1 MANSLFNYKDVRNNP
16 RRSGFDLSNKL
27 CYTAKV
33 GELLPVYWKF
43 VNPGDYFKFGVQH
56 LTRTQPV
63 NSSAFT
69 RLREYYDWFF
79 VPMRLLWKSF
89 PTFIT
94 QMQNNPV
101 QADSFSSYLTPSENT
116 PYFPLQYLVG
126 NAQTSNVVQA
136 LLGKE
141 NQFGFDR
148 ANLWAKLCSHLGY
161 FRMTDKYVDYVRKNS
176 ASSKPYNP
184 VRYNIP
190 VSVFPLAAY
199 HKIYNDFYRF
209 EQWEKATPFLWN
221 FDYSTG
227 EQLPIISNGDT
238 YWNGVTMFDLHYSNF
253 NKDLIMGLL
262 PNQQYG
268 DAAAIDSIV
277 RGGFTVS
284 GEVGEI
290 PVQSVSAR
298 VDGVGLVNKP
308 YTLQSVPN
316 SLQKA
321 EIVLTGNNQVLT
333 NPSLFQTA
341 PATVSL
347 QSEVLED
354 LKSQFT
360 VISLRQAEALQRWKE
375 IAQAGDQT
383 YRDQIYRHFG
393 VSLPDELSDLSQ
405 FLGGDSSS
413 IDISEV
419 VNNNLAGDND
429 TDIKGKG
436 VGVGNQRGSRRFKEH
451 GIIMCV
457 YHASVLL
464 DYDLTAIDPQL
475 AFTSV
480 QDFFIPEFDR
490 IGMEE
495 LPTYVLNNSYSG
507 YEDGQTGTLSQADFL
522 GYTTRYFPYKTS
534 IDRVLGEFRESL
546 NYWVAPIDNDYL
558 EEAVNN
564 RSLSYTFFKCNPHIL
579 DNIFGLACDS
589 TCATDQLLVNAFF
602 GVKAVREMDYS
613 GLPY

>member
-16 RRSGFDLSNKL
+16 RRSSFDLSNKL
-27 CYTAKV
+27 CYTAKI

-101 QADSFSSYLTPSENT
+101 QADSFTSSVTPSEDT

-126 NAQTSNVVQA
+126 NAQSTNVVQA

-161 FRMTDKYVDYVRKNS
+161 FRLTDKYVEYVRKNP

-184 VRYNIP
+184 VRYNVP

-227 EQLPIISNGDT
+227 GQLPILANGDA
-238 YWNGVTMFDLHYSNF
+238 YWNGVTLFDLHYSNF
-253 NKDLIMGLL
+253 NKDLIMGLM

-268 DAAAIDSIV
+268 DAATIDGVVNGRIQLSGDFPALPVTDIHGTFGNAVSVKPYDIV
-277 RGGFTVS
+277 SDNPITNVQVRVPSNTQSLTGGF
-284 GEVGEI
+284 
-290 PVQSVSAR
+290 
-298 VDGVGLVNKP
+298 
-308 YTLQSVPN
+308 
-316 SLQKA
+316 
-321 EIVLTGNNQVLT
+321 
-333 NPSLFQTA
+333 FQTKA
-341 PATVSL
+341 GNFHASVDSLDDVS
-347 QSEVLED
+347 
-354 LKSQFT
+354 SQFT
-360 VISLRQAEALQRWKE
+360 VIALRQAEALQRWKE

-393 VSLPDELSDLSQ
+393 VSLPDELSDLCQ

-419 VNNNLAGDND
+419 VNNNLSDDNQ

-436 VGVGNQRGSRRFKEH
+436 VGVGNQRGKRRFKEH
-451 GIIMCV
+451 GIFMCI

-475 AFTSV
+475 TFTSV

-507 YEDGQTGTLSQADFL
+507 YENGQTGTLSQADFL
-522 GYTTRYFPYKTS
+522 GYTTRYFQYKTS

-558 EEAVNN
+558 EDAVNN
-564 RSLSYTFFKCNPHIL
+564 KSLSYTFFKCNPHIL
-579 DNIFGLACDS
+579 DNIFGVVCDS
-589 TCATDQLLVNAFF
+589 TCLTDQLLINAFF

>member
-43 VNPGDYFKFGVQH
+43 VNPGDYFKYGVQH

-69 RLREYYDWFF
+69 RIREYFDWFF
-79 VPMRLLWKSF
+79 VPMRLLWKSW

-94 QMQNNPV
+94 QMNNNPV
-101 QADSFSSYLTPSENT
+101 QANSFASNIVPSELT
-116 PYFPLQYLVG
+116 PYFTLDYIANNSTDL
-126 NAQTSNVVQA
+126 NVIKC
-136 LLGKE
+136 LLGKQ

-161 FRMTDKYVDYVRKNS
+161 FRMTDKYIETIR
-176 ASSKPYNP
+176 SKSDSNFN
-184 VRYNIP
+184 VLRYNIP
-190 VSVFPLAAY
+190 VSPFPLAAY

-227 EQLPIISNGDT
+227 GQLAIPSPNLD
-238 YWNGVTMFDLHYSNF
+238 YWNGVTFFDLHYSNF

-268 DAAAIDSIV
+268 DAATIQGLV
-277 RGGFTVS
+277 RGSLTVS
-284 GEVGEI
+284 GESPEV
-290 PVQSVSAR
+290 PVSSIE
-298 VDGVGLVNKP
+298 GLFGGSSSRKP
-308 YTLQSVPN
+308 YILS
-316 SLQKA
+316 S
-321 EIVLTGNNQVLT
+321 T
-333 NPSLFQTA
+333 NPPSVVDVQVSNATQSLSQGVFMTA
-341 PATVSL
+341 PMSISL
-347 QSEVLED
+347 TSEAVD
-354 LKSQFT
+354 NMTSRFT
-360 VISLRQAEALQRWKE
+360 VIALRQAEALQRWKE

-393 VSLPDELSDLSQ
+393 VSLPDELSDLCQ
-405 FLGGDSSS
+405 FLGGESSS

-419 VNNNLAGDND
+419 VNNNLADDNA

-436 VGVGNQRGSRRFKEH
+436 VGVGNQRGKRRFKEH
-451 GIIMCV
+451 GIIMCI

-475 AFTSV
+475 PMTNV
-480 QDFFIPEFDR
+480 HDFFIPEFDR

-495 LPTYVLNNSYSG
+495 LPTYVLNNAFND
-507 YEDGQTGTLSQADFL
+507 YEDGKVGTLNQADFL
-522 GYTTRYFPYKTS
+522 GYTTRYFQYKTS
-534 IDRVLGEFRESL
+534 IDRVLGEFRSTL

-558 EEAVNN
+558 EDAVNN
-564 RSLSYTFFKCNPHIL
+564 KSLSYTFFKCNPHIL
-579 DNIFGLACDS
+579 DNIFLLACDS
-589 TCATDQLLVNAFF
+589 TTATDQLWVNAFF